1 MPVPNVVPIYSLNI
15 EMFLR
20 VSKNTDLLVALEDK
34 SDVKQSQSFFSYVF
48 HSHL

>member
-20 VSKNTDLLVALEDK
+20 ISKNTDLLVALEDK
-34 SDVKQSQSFFSYVF
+34 SDVKQSQSFFFFFF

>member
-1 MPVPNVVPIYSLNI
+1 MSVPNVVLIYSLNI
-15 EMFLR
+15 EIFLR